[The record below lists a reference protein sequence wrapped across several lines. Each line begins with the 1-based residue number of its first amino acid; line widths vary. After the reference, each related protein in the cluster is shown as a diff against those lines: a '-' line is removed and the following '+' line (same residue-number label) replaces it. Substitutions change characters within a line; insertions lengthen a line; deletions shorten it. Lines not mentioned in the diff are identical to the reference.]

1 MSLAAAERD
10 AALLLDILTAA
21 GDAASFL
28 AGLDLAAFRAS
39 RLHQAAVIRCLE
51 VVGEAASRLSPTCR
65 NGIAGVPWR
74 LVIGMRNKLIHDY
87 GGIAIDLVWQV
98 AVEELPVLAQALRS
112 LVPPPCGSGE
122 ETKA

>member
-1 MSLAAAERD
+1 MSMPAAERD
-10 AALLLDILTAA
+10 AALLLDILAAA

-28 AGLDLAAFRAS
+28 VGLDLAAFRAS

-51 VVGEAASRLSPTCR
+51 VVGEAASRLSPACR

-74 LVIGMRNKLIHDY
+74 LIIGMRNKLIHDY

-98 AVEELPVLAQALRS
+98 AMEELPALAQALRP
-112 LVPPPCGSGE
+112 LVPPPCGSEEEIGE
-122 ETKA
+122 